1 MRASLAMQR
10 QYNVGLNSNQPGT
23 ISLAVDRNRY
33 PRLGPRGPER
43 AWPGGDTELCRN
55 RRQLLDGSP
64 SRGIFGNRNQNKLQ
78 LQPGGSAS
86 HLQLPPPRYSPAY
99 TSDVS
104 HLVV

>member
-1 MRASLAMQR
+1 MQR

-33 PRLGPRGPER
+33 PRVGPRGPER

-64 SRGIFGNRNQNKLQ
+64 SRGIFGNRNPNK
-78 LQPGGSAS
+78 QPPSGIQPSTTGAAS

>member
-1 MRASLAMQR
+1 MQR

-23 ISLAVDRNRY
+23 ISLAVDRNRF
-33 PRLGPRGPER
+33 PRVGPSGPER

-64 SRGIFGNRNQNKLQ
+64 SRGIFGNRNQNKQ
-78 LQPGGSAS
+78 TPGPPSATGTTP